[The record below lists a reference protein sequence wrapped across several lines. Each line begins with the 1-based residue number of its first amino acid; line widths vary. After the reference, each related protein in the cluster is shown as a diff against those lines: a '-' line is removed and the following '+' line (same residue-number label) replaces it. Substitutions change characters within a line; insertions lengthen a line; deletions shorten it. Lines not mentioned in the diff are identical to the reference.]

1 MECPLDAQLGP
12 LDEVS
17 FRGSS
22 DDAAGG
28 LLLRSRFEDSRWERT
43 SGSRIQVFKKNA
55 SFLACFLRDAEGLAP
70 TVQTHRV
77 DRFMRAGAGSPWQVV
92 RGRSA

>member
-1 MECPLDAQLGP
+1 MLPLDAQLGP

-17 FRGSS
+17 FRGVS

-28 LLLRSRFEDSRWERT
+28 LLLRSRFEDFRWDCI
-43 SGSRIQVFKKNA
+43 SGLESKSFKKHA
-55 SFLACFLRDAEGLAP
+55 SFLACFLKDAEGLAP
-70 TVQTHRV
+70 TVQTHQV